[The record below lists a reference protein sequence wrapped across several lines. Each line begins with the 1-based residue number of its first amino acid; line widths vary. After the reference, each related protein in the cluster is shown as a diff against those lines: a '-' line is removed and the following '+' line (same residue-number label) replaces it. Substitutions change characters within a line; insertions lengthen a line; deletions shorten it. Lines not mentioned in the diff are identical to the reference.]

1 MKTSLRTLTC
11 AAALATAFAAVP
23 AGANPGLQRV
33 TGGPGASATLTSG
46 VLTMHWSGGSAR
58 LHVPPDYTL
67 PEVTTRGDLGGMSF
81 DGRVVVLAHGRQGQG
96 GRSRFLVAEA
106 GTLTPLAFRGAVAFD
121 ALAPDGSAFYLTR
134 RASATDASKYTVLAY
149 NRTARTLNR
158 VVTKVVVKAD
168 PDEEPG
174 GWTMQGQP
182 LTRTS
187 AADGSWTYTLYSS
200 HEYPFIHALPLAN
213 GGWAVCIQLPEAWR
227 TRASSLRLR
236 TAPGHSLQ
244 VLSKSGSVVATADLV
259 HWKLSLAQPAAAAS

>member
-1 MKTSLRTLTC
+1 MKTPLRTLTC
-11 AAALATAFAAVP
+11 ALAVTSAVAAAPAA
-23 AGANPGLQRV
+23 ADPGLQRV
-33 TGGPGASATLTSG
+33 HGGPGASASLRGG

-58 LHVPPDYTL
+58 LRVPSGYAL
-67 PEVTTRGDLGGMSF
+67 PEVTTKGDLGGMSF
-81 DGRVVVLAHGRQGQG
+81 DGRVVVLAHSHQGED

-134 RASATDASKYTVLAY
+134 RASVTDASKYTVLAY

-158 VVTKVVVKAD
+158 VITKVVVKAD
-168 PDEEPG
+168 PDEESG

-200 HEYPFIHALPLAN
+200 REYPFIHALPLAN

-227 TRASSLRLR
+227 ARASTLRLR
-236 TAPGHSLQ
+236 TAPGHALQ

-259 HWKLSLAQPAAAAS
+259 HWKLTLAAQT

>member
-1 MKTSLRTLTC
+1 MKTSLRILTC

-106 GTLTPLAFRGAVAFD
+106 GTLTPLAFGGAVAFD

-236 TAPGHSLQ
+236 TVPGHSLQ